1 MMRGTRS
8 VSWVGA
14 ARKGFEAFPQGVR
27 LKLARALCLVAEG
40 RRPDIAKPLDGS
52 GPGVLEL
59 TLHHRGDAFR
69 VVCAVRIG
77 ADVWVIHAFQEKSGT
92 GVGTPQAEIDPVH
105 ERPRRPKETPR

>member
-1 MMRGTRS
+1 MVRGTRS

-40 RRPDIAKPLDGS
+40 RRPDIAKLLDGS

-59 TLHHRGDAFR
+59 TLHHRDSITQLPQSVRVTRRVRDQYDRPLEITDLMVEAQQDALVYEFTLP
-69 VVCAVRIG
+69 AAG
-77 ADVWVIHAFQEKSGT
+77 
-92 GVGTPQAEIDPVH
+92 
-105 ERPRRPKETPR
+105 